1 MCSAEERARMGIPE
15 GMARYLTGI
24 EDLDEVIAD
33 LE

>member
-1 MCSAEERARMGIPE
+1 MCSADERARMGIPE
-15 GMARYLTGI
+15 GMARCLTGI